1 MNKRLTELR
10 KSLNLS
16 MEDFGKRLGV
26 GRSTISRLESG
37 SNNLTEQMI
46 KSICRE
52 YNVDY
57 MWLTT
62 GKGEMFI
69 DLPETIIDE
78 LCMQYELDEDDRK
91 LITEYIKLDKKVRS
105 AIKQYIKNVSSN

>member
-91 LITEYIKLDKKVRS
+91 LITEYIKLDKKIRS